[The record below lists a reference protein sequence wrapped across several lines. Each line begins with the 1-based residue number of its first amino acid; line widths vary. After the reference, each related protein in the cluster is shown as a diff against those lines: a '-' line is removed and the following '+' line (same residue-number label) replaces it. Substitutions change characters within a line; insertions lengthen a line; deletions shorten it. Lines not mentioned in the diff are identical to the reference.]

1 MLTRKKNL
9 EMLARKFASQ
19 PCILTVGVHCL
30 QARDKLSAEEVS
42 QKQAK
47 QIFDFLVKNG
57 MGKDNLIVTG
67 YGNKNI
73 VQGWEKTNSMD
84 IGAIS
89 K

>member
-1 MLTRKKNL
+1 
-9 EMLARKFASQ
+9 
-19 PCILTVGVHCL
+19 
-30 QARDKLSAEEVS
+30 
-42 QKQAK
+42 
-47 QIFDFLVKNG
+47 